1 MNSKLY
7 FQFQGLLEN
16 KTDNSNSKNKKR
28 IIPGDVEVE
37 FQSVEYSILEGDGK
51 VEIDIIRKGDLSIKT
66 TVKYETIEGSATAN
80 DDYVPVDD
88 VLVFEPKEDKKT
100 VTIIIIDDDEW
111 EPDETF
117 FIRLSLP
124 DDSDTVNGNLC
135 KLGKK
140 KIAQVTE
147 C

>member
-1 MNSKLY
+1 MNSKLH

-111 EPDETF
+111 EPDDG
-117 FIRLSLP
+117 FISRP
-124 DDSDTVNGNLC
+124 C
-135 KLGKK
+135 
-140 KIAQVTE
+140 
-147 C
+147 